1 MKEITYKIL
10 DNLKNL
16 PSIPN
21 SHFSTQSK
29 GFLTRLFGL
38 LIKGQKS
45 FETVEI
51 NNINSENNKDKADNY
66 IPKEIQTIIN
76 NKRKHKTE
84 LVFQVHDRKINLSMY
99 HFENISS
106 TLLNQHLN
114 RIYLWL
120 FIAIHFAPSKCSRS
134 LRINIFFTNIKK
146 KLPFKKEPL
155 GTIHA
160 NSAFTTSCNVDTEIN
175 IFREEEWFKVLVH
188 ETFHCLGLD
197 FSEKDT
203 EKSNASVL
211 KLFPVK
217 SDVRVFETYCEVWA
231 ETINVMF
238 IAFFQTHK
246 NNIVKMIEKTE
257 KMIYYERM
265 FSLLQCTKIL
275 KHFHLTYEDLYK
287 KDDASNSKR
296 VYNYKEETQILS
308 YYILKCIY
316 MFHIN
321 KYIEWCA
328 SRNGQ
333 TLNFNKDTEN
343 IDNYINLLE
352 ILYIEPEFLSAVK
365 KIEGVDFSKSV
376 VLNNTLRMSVF
387 ELV

>member
-1 MKEITYKIL
+1 
-10 DNLKNL
+10 
-16 PSIPN
+16 
-21 SHFSTQSK
+21 
-29 GFLTRLFGL
+29 
-38 LIKGQKS
+38 
-45 FETVEI
+45 VEI
-51 NNINSENNKDKADNY
+51 NNINGENNKDKANNY

-106 TLLNQHLN
+106 AVLNQHLK

-146 KLPFKKEPL
+146 NLPFKKEPL
-155 GTIHA
+155 RTIHA
-160 NSAFTTSCNVDTEIN
+160 NSAFTTSCDVDTEIN
-175 IFREEEWFKVLVH
+175 IFREEEWFKVLIH

-203 EKSNASVL
+203 EKSNTSVL

-217 SDVRVFETYCEVWA
+217 SDVRIFETYCEVWA

-246 NNIVKMIEKTE
+246 NDIIKMIEKTE
-257 KMIYYERM
+257 KMMYYERM
-265 FSLLQCTKIL
+265 FSILQCTKIL

-287 KDDASNSKR
+287 KDVVSNSKR
-296 VYNYKEETQILS
+296 LYNYKEETQILS
-308 YYILKCIY
+308 YYILKSIY

-321 KYIEWCA
+321 EYIEWCA

-333 TLNFNKDTEN
+333 TLNFNKSTEN

-352 ILYIEPEFLSAVK
+352 ILYIQPEFLSTVK
-365 KIEGVDFSKSV
+365 KIEGVDISKSV

-387 ELV
+387 ELI